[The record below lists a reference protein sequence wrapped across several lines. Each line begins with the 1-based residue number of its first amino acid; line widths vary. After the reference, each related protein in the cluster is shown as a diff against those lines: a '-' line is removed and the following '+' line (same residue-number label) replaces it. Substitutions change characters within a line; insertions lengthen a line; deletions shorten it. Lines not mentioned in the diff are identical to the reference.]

1 MKKYRILIVDDDQ
14 DLASNLKQLLDGEGY
29 NAMAVYDGQKALK
42 LCHDQAF
49 DIGLIDLMLPDT
61 NGIKLVNEL
70 AELSS
75 GLECILMT
83 GHASLDSA
91 LDAVGEKKIVAY
103 EQKPFDINHLLQLI
117 KQIAERKQAEEALW
131 ESGDFFTQMFVQSK
145 TSTQLFDPDGS
156 CTRVNPEFCNLFG
169 VTEKDITNGYNV
181 FNDQAAIDSGVI
193 PLVRQIFDDKK
204 TNKWQINF
212 DIEIS
217 SVSTSTPSTRK
228 EKIWIDVLGYP
239 VLHRNGSLQYVV
251 LQHYDITEQ
260 KQAEGAL
267 RKAHDKLEQ
276 RVKERTSELVRKVEE
291 KRQTEKELKKFKTIS
306 DKANYGAAIADLD
319 GNLEYVNQYFAAI
332 HGYKPNE
339 IVGKHLKMFHNEDQ
353 LKTVD
358 KINKTLKKQ
367 GKYDSEEVWHTHKDG
382 SVFPMLMNGITVTGQ
397 KGEPLIMAATA
408 TDITKQKKLQ
418 DQLIRSERLA
428 ATGQLAATVAHEINS
443 PLQAITVFLDT
454 LKNKYKENNELGEK
468 FELLVEIYESI
479 SNTVKNLLDLNRPGK
494 EQKQDSN
501 VNDIITKTLELLRSY
516 LLRNKINVN
525 LDLSSKIPNSLV
537 SPQQLNHVFL
547 NLINNAIEAMVDG
560 SGPDKGNE
568 ISIISTLRDGNIV
581 IKVSDT
587 GPGLSDKDFHH
598 IFDPFYTT
606 KKQMGLGVGLSVC
619 HDIIENHGGNIQ
631 AENAPEG
638 GAVFTISLPLTS
650 MDNQEKNNEKT

>member
-1 MKKYRILIVDDDQ
+1 MKKCRILIVDDDQ

-91 LDAVGEKKIVAY
+91 LDAVGQKKIVAY

-117 KQIAERKQAEEALW
+117 KQIAERKQAEEALR

-228 EKIWIDVLGYP
+228 GKIWIDVLGYP

-276 RVKERTSELVRKVEE
+276 RVEERTSELVRKVEE
-291 KRQTEKELKKFKTIS
+291 QRQTEKELKKFKTIS

-339 IVGKHLKMFHNEDQ
+339 IVGKNLKMFHNEDQ

-619 HDIIENHGGNIQ
+619 HDIIEAHGGNIQ

-638 GAVFTISLPLTS
+638 GAVFTISLSLTS
-650 MDNQEKNNEKT
+650 MDNQEKNNEET